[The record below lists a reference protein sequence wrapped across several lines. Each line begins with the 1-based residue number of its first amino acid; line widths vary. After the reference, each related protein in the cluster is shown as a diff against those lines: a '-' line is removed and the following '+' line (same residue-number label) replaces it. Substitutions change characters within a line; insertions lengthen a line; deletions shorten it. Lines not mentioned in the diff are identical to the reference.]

1 MRAGTGR
8 GVVTGVAPGVANIG
22 HYTRSLMTIA
32 RKLTIDHLLA
42 MKRDGEKIAMLTCYD
57 ATFAAAMDLAG
68 VDIILVG
75 DSLGMV
81 VQGRSSTV
89 GVSVDDVAYHT
100 SCVSQGLERTF
111 LLADMPFGSF
121 HNESTAMENAV
132 ELLSAGG
139 AMVKLEGAGPMIDI
153 VHYLTSRGVPVCGH
167 LGLTPQSVNQLGGF
181 KVQARDEESARQ
193 LLEDAR
199 AMQQAG
205 AQMLVVECVP
215 AALGKEVSASVDIP
229 VIGIGAGV
237 DCDGQVLVMHD
248 MLGLG
253 AWAPKFVA
261 NFMQDSDSIQGAFE
275 AFVLSVRES
284 RFPAKEHEY

>member
-1 MRAGTGR
+1 MNTTSA
-8 GVVTGVAPGVANIG
+8 
-22 HYTRSLMTIA
+22 M
-32 RKLTIDHLLA
+32 TIDHLLA
-42 MKRDGEKIAMLTCYD
+42 MKSEGEKIAMLTCYD
-57 ATFAAAMDLAG
+57 SSFAAAIDRAG

-81 VQGRSSTV
+81 VQGRTSTV

-100 SCVSQGLERTF
+100 HCVSTGLERAF

-121 HNESTAMENAV
+121 HNDSTAMENAV
-132 ELLSAGG
+132 ELLGAGG

-153 VHYLTSRGVPVCGH
+153 VHYMTSRGVPVCGH

-181 KVQARDEESARQ
+181 KVQARDKNSARQ
-193 LLEDAR
+193 LVKDAVSL
-199 AMQQAG
+199 QQAG

-215 AALGKEVSASVDIP
+215 ASVGKEVSAIVDVP

-253 AWAPKFVA
+253 GKAPKFVQ
-261 NFMQDSDSIQGAFE
+261 NFMRSGNTIQGAFE
-275 AFVLSVRES
+275 DYVLAVRES
-284 RFPAKEHEY
+284 RFPASEHEYQDIVSGPENAAG

>member
-1 MRAGTGR
+1 
-8 GVVTGVAPGVANIG
+8 
-22 HYTRSLMTIA
+22 MTA
-32 RKLTIDHLLA
+32 SRTLTIDDLLA
-42 MKRDGEKIAMLTCYD
+42 MQRDGEKIAMLTCYD
-57 ATFAAAMDLAG
+57 ATFAAAMDRAG

-81 VQGRSSTV
+81 VQGRVSTV
-89 GVSVDDVAYHT
+89 GVSVDDIAYHT
-100 SCVSQGLERTF
+100 SCVSKGLERTF

-121 HNESTAMENAV
+121 HNESTAMESAV

-153 VHYLTSRGVPVCGH
+153 VHYMTSRGVPVCGH

-181 KVQARDEESARQ
+181 KVQARDEEGAQ
-193 LLEDAR
+193 ALLEDAR

-205 AQMLVVECVP
+205 AQMLVVECIP
-215 AALGKEVSASVDIP
+215 AALGKKVSASVDIP

-237 DCDGQVLVMHD
+237 NCDGQVLVMHD

-261 NFMQDSDSIQGAFE
+261 NFMPGNESIQGAFE
-275 AFVLSVRES
+275 AFVLAVREG
-284 RFPAKEHEY
+284 RFPAKEHEYQGIASR

>member
-1 MRAGTGR
+1 
-8 GVVTGVAPGVANIG
+8 
-22 HYTRSLMTIA
+22 
-32 RKLTIDHLLA
+32 

-153 VHYLTSRGVPVCGH
+153 VHYLTSRGVAVCGH

-193 LLEDAR
+193 LLQDAR

-215 AALGKEVSASVDIP
+215 ADLGKEVSASVDIP

-284 RFPAKEHEY
+284 RFPTKEHEY

>member
-1 MRAGTGR
+1 MKT
-8 GVVTGVAPGVANIG
+8 
-22 HYTRSLMTIA
+22 
-32 RKLTIDHLLA
+32 LTIDHLLG

-57 ATFAAAMDLAG
+57 ATFASVMDRAG
-68 VDIILVG
+68 VDVILVG

-81 VQGRSSTV
+81 VQGRVSTV

-100 SCVSQGLERTF
+100 SCVSKGLERTF

-132 ELLSAGG
+132 ELLGAGG

-153 VHYLTSRGVPVCGH
+153 VHYMTSRGVPVCGH

-181 KVQARDEESARQ
+181 KVQARDEEGARQ

-205 AQMLVVECVP
+205 AQMLVIECIP

-253 AWAPKFVA
+253 TWAPKFVA
-261 NFMQDSDSIQGAFE
+261 NFMQGSDTIQGAFE
-275 AFVLSVRES
+275 AFVLAVREG
-284 RFPAKEHEY
+284 RFPAKEHEYQGIVSRP

>member
-1 MRAGTGR
+1 MTSARA
-8 GVVTGVAPGVANIG
+8 
-22 HYTRSLMTIA
+22 
-32 RKLTIDHLLA
+32 LTIDHILA
-42 MKRDGEKIAMLTCYD
+42 MKRGGEKIAMLTCYD
-57 ATFAAAMDLAG
+57 ATFASAMDRAG

-81 VQGRSSTV
+81 VQGRISTV
-89 GVSVDDVAYHT
+89 GVSVSDVAYHT
-100 SCVSQGLERTF
+100 ACVSKGLERTF

-121 HNESTAMENAV
+121 HNEATAMENAV
-132 ELLSAGG
+132 DLLSAGG

-153 VHYLTSRGVPVCGH
+153 VYYMTSRGVPVCGH

-181 KVQARDEESARQ
+181 KVQARDQESARQ

-205 AQMLVVECVP
+205 AQMLVIECVP
-215 AALGKEVSASVDIP
+215 ASLGGEVSAAVDIP

-248 MLGLG
+248 MLGVG
-253 AWAPKFVA
+253 VRAPKFVA
-261 NFMQDSDSIQGAFE
+261 NFMQRSDSVQGAFE
-275 AFVLSVRES
+275 AYVLAVREGS
-284 RFPAKEHEY
+284 FPAREHEYASAAG

>member
-1 MRAGTGR
+1 MNTTSA
-8 GVVTGVAPGVANIG
+8 
-22 HYTRSLMTIA
+22 M
-32 RKLTIDHLLA
+32 TIDHLLA
-42 MKRDGEKIAMLTCYD
+42 MKSEGEKIAMLTCYD
-57 ATFAAAMDLAG
+57 SSFAAAMDRTG

-81 VQGRSSTV
+81 VQGRTSTV

-100 SCVSQGLERTF
+100 HCVSTGLERAF

-121 HNESTAMENAV
+121 HNDATAMENAV
-132 ELLSAGG
+132 ELLAAGG

-153 VHYLTSRGVPVCGH
+153 VHYMTSRGVPVCGH

-181 KVQARDEESARQ
+181 KVQARDENSARQ
-193 LLEDAR
+193 LVKDAVSL
-199 AMQQAG
+199 QQAG

-215 AALGKEVSASVDIP
+215 ASVGKEVSAIVDIP

-253 AWAPKFVA
+253 GKAPKFVQ
-261 NFMQDSDSIQGAFE
+261 NFMHSGNTIQGAFE
-275 AFVLSVRES
+275 DYVLAVRES
-284 RFPAKEHEY
+284 RFPAREHEYQDLVNGPGNAGG